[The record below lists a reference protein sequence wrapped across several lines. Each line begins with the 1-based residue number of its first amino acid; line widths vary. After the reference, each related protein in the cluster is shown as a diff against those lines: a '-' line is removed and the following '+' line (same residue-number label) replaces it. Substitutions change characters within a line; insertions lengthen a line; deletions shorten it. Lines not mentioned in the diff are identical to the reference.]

1 MGVYVHAIECAV
13 PPAGY
18 AQGYIR
24 DNMKRW
30 LGRSPR
36 AVRLIDRVYRESGIE
51 TRHSVIRDREAF
63 FCEAADG
70 TAATPSTRER
80 NEMFT
85 AESKPMFVDLARR
98 AMASAG
104 VGPREVTHVVTLS
117 CTGFYSPGP
126 HYHIVQGLGLR
137 PTVQRYHL
145 GFMGCFAAFPALR
158 LARTICQAEP
168 EAVVL
173 AVSVELCTLHVQ
185 LAEHLDAIVA
195 DAIFADGGAAAVVS
209 AARPGRDRSA
219 LRIDHLAPTLVP
231 DSESEMAWT
240 IGERGFEMVLS
251 QYVPRILEANVRPMI
266 EPTLAAAGWTVDQVD
281 RWAIHPGGKLI
292 LDKLESS
299 LGLTDG
305 LGPSRS
311 VLRRF
316 GNMSS
321 ATVLFVLKEIL
332 EDVGAGDGDLVA
344 AMAFGPGL
352 TVEMGLM
359 TRLAARSAGASGVR
373 GQLERTGSGS

>member
-1 MGVYVHAIECAV
+1 M
-13 PPAGY
+13 
-18 AQGYIR
+18 
-24 DNMKRW
+24 
-30 LGRSPR
+30 
-36 AVRLIDRVYRESGIE
+36 
-51 TRHSVIRDREAF
+51 
-63 FCEAADG
+63 
-70 TAATPSTRER
+70 
-80 NEMFT
+80 
-85 AESKPMFVDLARR
+85 
-98 AMASAG
+98 
-104 VGPREVTHVVTLS
+104 
-117 CTGFYSPGP
+117 
-126 HYHIVQGLGLR
+126 
-137 PTVQRYHL
+137 
-145 GFMGCFAAFPALR
+145 
-158 LARTICQAEP
+158 
-168 EAVVL
+168 
-173 AVSVELCTLHVQ
+173 
-185 LAEHLDAIVA
+185 
-195 DAIFADGGAAAVVS
+195 
-209 AARPGRDRSA
+209 
-219 LRIDHLAPTLVP
+219 
-231 DSESEMAWT
+231 
-240 IGERGFEMVLS
+240 
-251 QYVPRILEANVRPMI
+251 
-266 EPTLAAAGWTVDQVD
+266 DQVD